1 MGKGIRIGLIVALF
15 LTLIFMR
22 SFAATAFYD
31 AFVEYFKN
39 DYLTSIFPEFDTPKL
54 FVNLFFRYLLNT
66 LISLLI
72 IYLFFQK
79 KQLIIFSV
87 KFYIITFITLSLV
100 YFLLLKTSFSSGYL
114 LPFYVRRMLIHP
126 IFLLILL
133 PAFYYQKKSSE

>member
-1 MGKGIRIGLIVALF
+1 MVKGIRIGLIVALF

-31 AFVEYFKN
+31 PFVEYFKN

>member
-31 AFVEYFKN
+31 PFVEYFKN